1 MRKPTWKRLI
11 LETSKELPSF
21 IKNSNLLPNG
31 AIDNKKSWERVDKI
45 WNQRPERPTAEKNA
59 FTRLKNLWERVDA
72 IRAMPSP
79 IRHYAQTNQEII
91 DDKTLLEIRG
101 GGYSLN

>member
-31 AIDNKKSWERVDKI
+31 AIDNQKLWKRLDEIFNKPPEKVD
-45 WNQRPERPTAEKNA
+45 WQNNP
-59 FTRLKNLWERVDA
+59 FTKLKNLWEKVDA